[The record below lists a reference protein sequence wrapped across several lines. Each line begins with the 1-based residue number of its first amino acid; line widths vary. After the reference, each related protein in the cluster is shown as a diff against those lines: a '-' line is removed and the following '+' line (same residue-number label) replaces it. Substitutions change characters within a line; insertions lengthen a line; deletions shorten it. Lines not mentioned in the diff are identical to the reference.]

1 MRNLDIISAIIGLAV
16 GDALGVPAEFKT
28 REYLKEHQIRDMIG
42 FGTYNEPEGTWS
54 DDTSMTL
61 ATMDAIADSNGIDTH
76 AIADNF
82 IKWYRNA
89 EYTAT
94 DRVFDI
100 GRATFQAMS
109 KYELKTAEPTQCG
122 GDGIYDNGNGSL
134 MRIMPVAFYIFY
146 MNIKDDRE
154 ILKIVKDVSSI
165 THRHDISIMG
175 CYIYVRFVL
184 ELLNGNDKKQA
195 YENIKNLDYGSF
207 DNETVEV
214 YSRIL
219 NQDISK
225 LSVDEI
231 KSSGY
236 IVDTLEASI
245 WGFLNSNNYDDAI
258 LQAVNLGE
266 DTDTVAACTGG
277 LLGLYYGID
286 AINKKWL
293 EKLKKYDYIKSLCEK
308 FENQL
313 F

>member
-54 DDTSMTL
+54 DDTSMTI
-61 ATMDAIADSNGIDTH
+61 ATMDAIADSNGINTY

-154 ILKIVKDVSSI
+154 ILKIVKEVSSI

-207 DNETVEV
+207 NNETVEL